1 MSVGFLYQILQ
12 NYLTIYY
19 NCVIINTIVQ
29 PDTFRSQ
36 VSRGTDSFILMTS
49 FLLIAAL
56 TCSGSQ
62 YLIEDVQKDK
72 YLPQEEKADVI
83 EIIKLNSEEGCWDA
97 ND

>member
-1 MSVGFLYQILQ
+1 
-12 NYLTIYY
+12 
-19 NCVIINTIVQ
+19 
-29 PDTFRSQ
+29 
-36 VSRGTDSFILMTS
+36 MTP

-56 TCSGSQ
+56 TCSASQ

-97 ND
+97 KAD